1 MEADPFLFL
10 SQFLYLF
17 TLQVKRPRKKMKL
30 VKPDT
35 NLQVKPSI
43 ITTPKEIFEQP
54 QHVKPSHIQFNLTG
68 LGNQSNLTG
77 TGNQSNWTG
86 LGNQTYL
93 TGTGNQST
101 WTGPGIQ
108 SHLTGLGT
116 VPQSQQFKLTGLEN
130 RTIPHPQMQPHVD
143 ALKAGTS
150 LAENNME
157 PGMHVAQE
165 GFGKIEPVAS
175 KSNVPEEIQKPDV
188 NYKVDPAKFLSY
200 ETIRESRL
208 NKSQLKE
215 FSVFKNYS
223 AGEPTCRLYIK
234 NLTKHTTEQDI
245 VNLFGSYIDWQ
256 QESSYNS
263 FDVRVM
269 KEGRMKGQAFVSLP
283 NEDCSQKILR
293 DCNAYILNGKP
304 MVIQFARSA
313 KAKEVDEKK

>member
-10 SQFLYLF
+10 SQFLYPF

-30 VKPDT
+30 VKPDI
-35 NLQVKPSI
+35 NLQVKPSV

-54 QHVKPSHIQFNLTG
+54 QHVKHSHIHFNLTG

-93 TGTGNQST
+93 TG
-101 WTGPGIQ
+101 
-108 SHLTGLGT
+108 LGT

-130 RTIPHPQMQPHVD
+130 QTIPHPQMQPHVD
-143 ALKAGTS
+143 ALKVGTS

-200 ETIRESRL
+200 ETIQESRL

-283 NEDCSQKILR
+283 NEECSQKILR